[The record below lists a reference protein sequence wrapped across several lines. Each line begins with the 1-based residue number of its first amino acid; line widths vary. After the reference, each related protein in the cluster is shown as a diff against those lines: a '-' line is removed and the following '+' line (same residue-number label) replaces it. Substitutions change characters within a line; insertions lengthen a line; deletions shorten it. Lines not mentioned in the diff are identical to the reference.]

1 MISQAQLNLKSGTME
16 EKKDQPTMTMYAI
29 RQNPC
34 RVTDQDD
41 MLEFI
46 VKNKVI
52 SCPYGHIGRYRENFL
67 RNIQNLD
74 SGGQDE
80 YFRKLNIGDII
91 LVQFKQLR
99 EVLIVRVES
108 NCKTKVFPD
117 FFINYESPEAEFPFN
132 ISKEVKSEYF
142 EEFSPVYR
150 DISIL
155 ARLQKPNWW
164 VKNSLSKISLDT
176 RIEWIRNRI

>member
-1 MISQAQLNLKSGTME
+1 ME
-16 EKKDQPTMTMYAI
+16 EKKNDTMTMYYAI

-41 MLEFI
+41 MMEFI
-46 VKNKVI
+46 LKHKVI
-52 SCPYGHIGRYRENFL
+52 SCPYGHIGHYRENFL
-67 RNIQNLD
+67 MNIQNID

-108 NCKTKVFPD
+108 NCKTKVFSD
-117 FFINYESPEAEFPFN
+117 FFINYESPEAEFPFD
-132 ISKEVKSEYF
+132 ISNEEKSEYV
-142 EEFSPVYR
+142 EQFSPIYR

-155 ARLQKPNWW
+155 ARCRKPDWW
-164 VKNSLSKISLDT
+164 VKNSLSKINLDA
-176 RIEWIRNRI
+176 RIQWIRAQI